1 LFVRDFIIELWD
13 ELKTLKSKFLKETSI
28 HLPLGIIPQAIS
40 YDNNWAISITNDGG
54 IQLWDLSRMEKT
66 IK

>member
-1 LFVRDFIIELWD
+1 MVSE
-13 ELKTLKSKFLKETSI
+13 SKFLKETSI